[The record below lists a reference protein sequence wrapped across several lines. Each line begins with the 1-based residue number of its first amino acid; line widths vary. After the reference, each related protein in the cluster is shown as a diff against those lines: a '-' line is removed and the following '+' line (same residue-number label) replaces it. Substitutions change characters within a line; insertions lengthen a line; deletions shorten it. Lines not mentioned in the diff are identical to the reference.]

1 MYKCRKY
8 SGLHTTRC
16 TLPSLSFFAHYSLL
30 NNYHQLCSRL
40 NQHQLFHH
48 QAFSTP
54 QQFNFTPLHWFSEG
68 FLITFSQHT
77 YNMLIQKT
85 FGCSYTSSVFVR
97 ECVKKLPSLKPQCY
111 HNHRILNSALSSVG
125 LLLIAEAMPVG
136 GLPVILLLSPWLGIT
151 FSLLI
156 QPIAAQMAKN
166 VRMGFKTA
174 LLWTHPPPEAW
185 TVQVWGSSDVA
196 RISQILFG
204 PILGRALNVLHT
216 VWRNDKIRRWKKGKR
231 NKYAFIEFSLLYH
244 QRQQK
249 FTSFSGR
256 SLGNLLPGLPE
267 ELCSQGFAMK
277 PSYLQI

>member
-1 MYKCRKY
+1 M
-8 SGLHTTRC
+8 
-16 TLPSLSFFAHYSLL
+16 
-30 NNYHQLCSRL
+30 
-40 NQHQLFHH
+40 
-48 QAFSTP
+48 
-54 QQFNFTPLHWFSEG
+54 HWFSGG
-68 FLITFSQHT
+68 FLITFSQHI
-77 YNMLIQKT
+77 YNMFLQKT
-85 FGCSYTSSVFVR
+85 FGCSYILSVFVH
-97 ECVKKLPSLKPQCY
+97 EWVKKLPSLKPQCY

-151 FSLLI
+151 FPLLI

-166 VRMGFKTA
+166 VLMGFKTA

-185 TVQVWGSSDVA
+185 TVQIWGSSDVA

-204 PILGRALNVLHT
+204 PLLGRALNVLHT

-231 NKYAFIEFSLLYH
+231 NKYAFIELSLLYH

>member
-1 MYKCRKY
+1 MYKVFW
-8 SGLHTTRC
+8 LAHHTVHPAQLILLC
-16 TLPSLSFFAHYSLL
+16 TLLASQ
-30 NNYHQLCSRL
+30 QLAPIVLEIEPTPTLPPASI
-40 NQHQLFHH
+40 QHS
-48 QAFSTP
+48 A
-54 QQFNFTPLHWFSEG
+54 QFNFTPLHWFSEG
-68 FLITFSQHT
+68 FLITFSQHI
-77 YNMLIQKT
+77 YDMFLQKT

-97 ECVKKLPSLKPQCY
+97 EWVKKLPSLKPQCY

-166 VRMGFKTA
+166 VLMGFKTA

-204 PILGRALNVLHT
+204 PLLGGALNDT
-216 VWRNDKIRRWKKGKR
+216 
-231 NKYAFIEFSLLYH
+231 YS
-244 QRQQK
+244 
-249 FTSFSGR
+249 
-256 SLGNLLPGLPE
+256 
-267 ELCSQGFAMK
+267 M
-277 PSYLQI
+277 